1 MNHAVTLSH
10 LRLGAAAAAILV
22 LTGCAT
28 TANNPQDPLEGYNRA
43 MFSFNDAVDRFYPGL
58 VYK

>member
-1 MNHAVTLSH
+1 MNYAVTLSH

-28 TANNPQDPLEGYNRA
+28 TASNPQDPLE
-43 MFSFNDAVDRFYPGL
+43 
-58 VYK
+58 